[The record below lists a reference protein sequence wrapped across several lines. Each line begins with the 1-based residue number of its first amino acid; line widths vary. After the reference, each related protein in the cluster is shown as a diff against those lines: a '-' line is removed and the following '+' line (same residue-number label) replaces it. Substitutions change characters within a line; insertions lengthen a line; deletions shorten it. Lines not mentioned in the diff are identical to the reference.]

1 MTPCSWR
8 KTGDLVGYLNLWGDG
23 VPVTHI
29 QQMAFVRPTMWGC
42 GLSTYCAL
50 VRREPS
56 LRYIAQVVHRPS
68 PCASPAGRPTR
79 PPNALSASLGYR
91 YVRTFHVLRKELD
104 QPIPAREFSDGIVLR
119 TFGKERDA
127 RSVHA
132 ALTEAFADHWSQDVD
147 SFERW
152 ERGHIEGEASEF
164 DAGLW
169 FIALEG
175 DDVVGA
181 ICCRPSSPKSED
193 AGLVQ
198 FLGVRRPWRGRG
210 TGRALLLA
218 AFDEMRRRGIPAVE
232 LGVDSENRTDAT
244 RLYEQVGMRILH
256 RAEYWEKDLPIVRA
270 DECATL
276 HATG

>member
-164 DAGLW
+164 DAGLCSSLLKVTTSL
-169 FIALEG
+169 A
-175 DDVVGA
+175 
-181 ICCRPSSPKSED
+181 PS
-193 AGLVQ
+193 AV
-198 FLGVRRPWRGRG
+198 
-210 TGRALLLA
+210 GRALLS
-218 AFDEMRRRGIPAVE
+218 RRMPGLFSSSASAGP
-232 LGVDSENRTDAT
+232 GVAEEPGERCSLPPST
-244 RLYEQVGMRILH
+244 R
-256 RAEYWEKDLPIVRA
+256 
-270 DECATL
+270 
-276 HATG
+276 